1 MNDLRILDTDHLSLM
16 QRGNP
21 FIIERLNTFNTQD
34 IAITI
39 VTATEQL
46 RGRMN
51 IINRADSLDEL
62 VFAYARLKDTL
73 EDLNTLSVLPFS
85 HDAGNICAE
94 LVKQKIRVG
103 TQDLRIAAITL
114 SVNGIL
120 VTRNRKD
127 FEKVPNLRL
136 EDWTIF

>member
-1 MNDLRILDTDHLSLM
+1 MNNLRILDTDHLSLL
-16 QRGNP
+16 QRGNLS
-21 FIIERLNTFNTQD
+21 IRKRLNTFNPQD

-39 VTATEQL
+39 VTAIEQI

-51 IINRADSLDEL
+51 TINRANLSGEL
-62 VFAYARLKDTL
+62 VLAYARLQDTL
-73 EDLNTLSVLPFS
+73 EDLNSIRVLEFS
-85 HDAGNICAE
+85 EDAGSIYAE
-94 LVKQKIRVG
+94 LVSQKTRIG

-136 EDWTIF
+136 EDWTIS